1 MLDIYFDKLYR
12 YPRIQECVNI
22 AVPFKKG
29 ELKSIS
35 DIAILQNGREC
46 LIQPEVTARYDDGS
60 VKFLFVNFMA
70 DLPANKRA
78 KVVLSVSKE
87 EYEKAVE
94 YSKVSVKTVD
104 KSQTAK
110 ENVDKNKIAES
121 MYKAGDKITDDK
133 VLSEAVACIKKTDNG
148 YKVNSGELEFEV
160 SDNSESIFTSLVDG
174 RKIYTADNFEGP
186 VLKDRE
192 GNTYKMSIGD
202 WRVVK
207 SGPVEVTLSAKAYNI
222 AEADEYEY
230 ISNKAENT
238 FDKDKKITNKDESID
253 VIDKNDNKDKTEENN
268 KNYKKIEA
276 EIRLTA
282 YAGKPWVNIS
292 YRIINT
298 SDDELNI
305 KSLVFYIKKSK
316 EIRMT
321 DELVHID
328 MASGN
333 DSTGCGD
340 ILTDNSNNNGPIFMT
355 RGIGELEMIEHKAPV
370 SDIRTIVAASNYKTS
385 FIIGK
390 NGEEVN
396 ETIDDNYLVK
406 EANEHYAEVL
416 YGTFMADYTD
426 ADDGF
431 CVTVHQAQQNYPKAI
446 KSCAEG
452 VAVMLV
458 PENVG
463 KVTMQPGMA
472 KEQNFLIHWHSPQTH
487 IWEIDN
493 RSLIYQMPDR
503 PYVAPQ
509 IFKESGVMLDVF
521 PDKYDE
527 DVEIA
532 LMAKADGHSRCYG
545 MLNWGDT
552 VDMGYTVQGRG
563 GGKPV
568 WSNNE
573 YDYPHACALMYA
585 RTGVRRFLDYM
596 IVAAKHWMDVDI
608 CHYSSNPL
616 RIGGQ
621 WEHTAGH
628 CKNGVMVCSHEW
640 VEGLLDYYHFTGD
653 ERGYEAAVGI
663 GENVLRLLE
672 TPMYQVPGEAN
683 ARETGWALR
692 TLTALYV
699 ETNDKKWLAKC
710 DWIIDSF
717 KKWEEEYGDW
727 LSPYTDNTA
736 IRVGFM
742 ISVAVGSV
750 MRYYRVF
757 PREDIKQML
766 IHAVD
771 DLVENCYMDNG
782 LFYYK
787 ELPSLARNGNNTLLL
802 ESLTIAYELTGD
814 ATYLKYGL
822 KTFRKAINDTTGGA
836 VGVKTIIDDAVICKG
851 NSGKGFAQSFIP
863 LTMYYNAISKNDMRF

>member
-1 MLDIYFDKLYR
+1 MLDIYLDKLYR
-12 YPRIQECVNI
+12 YPRIQECVSV

-35 DIAILQNGREC
+35 EIAVLQNGKEC
-46 LIQPEVTARYDDGS
+46 IIQPEVTSSYDDGS
-60 VKFLFVNFMA
+60 VKFLFISFMA
-70 DLPANKRA
+70 DLPASKRT
-78 KVVLSVSKE
+78 KVILSVSSE
-87 EYEKAVE
+87 EYDKAVE
-94 YSKVSVKTVD
+94 ASKLSYDNPIEKD
-104 KSQTAK
+104 
-110 ENVDKNKIAES
+110 ENVHKAE
-121 MYKAGDKITDDK
+121 
-133 VLSEAVACIKKTDNG
+133 VCVKKTEAG
-148 YKVNSGELEFEV
+148 YTVNSGELEFDV
-160 SDNSESIFTSLVDG
+160 SDNSESIFTRLVDG
-174 RKIYTADNFEGP
+174 RKIYTEENFEGP

-192 GNTYKMSIGD
+192 GNDYKMSIGE

-207 SGPVEVTLSAKAYNI
+207 PGPVEVTLSAKAYNVV
-222 AEADEYEY
+222 EAD
-230 ISNKAENT
+230 KDGNT
-238 FDKDKKITNKDESID
+238 ASIDKEDKKGIK
-253 VIDKNDNKDKTEENN
+253 N
-268 KNYKKIEA
+268 KNIES
-276 EIRLTA
+276 EIRITA

-298 SDDELNI
+298 SDEELNI

-316 EIRMT
+316 DSRIT
-321 DELVHID
+321 DKLVHID

-355 RGIGELEMIEHKAPV
+355 RGIGELDMIEHRAPV
-370 SDIRTIVAASNYKTS
+370 SDIRTMVATSNYKTS

-396 ETIDDNYLVK
+396 ETIDDSYLIK

-458 PENVG
+458 PEGVG
-463 KVTMQPGMA
+463 EITMQSGMA
-472 KEQNFLIHWHSPQTH
+472 KEQNFLIHWHSPETH

-503 PYVAPQ
+503 PYIAPQ
-509 IFKESGVMLDVF
+509 IFKESGAMLDVF

-585 RTGVRRFLDYM
+585 RTGVRRFLDYL
-596 IVAAKHWMDVDI
+596 IVAAKHWMDVDV

-653 ERGYEAAVGI
+653 ERGYETAVGI

-692 TLTALYV
+692 TLIALYV
-699 ETNDKKWLAKC
+699 ETNDKKWLTKC

-757 PREDIKQML
+757 PREDVKQML

-802 ESLTIAYELTGD
+802 ESLAIAYELTGD
-814 ATYLKYGL
+814 ASYLKYGL
-822 KTFRKAINDTTGGA
+822 KTFRKTINEASGGA
-836 VGVKTIIDDAVICKG
+836 VGIKTITDDAVICKG
-851 NSGKGFAQSFIP
+851 DSGKSFAQSFIP
-863 LTMYYNAISKNDMRF
+863 LTTYYNAISKNDMSF

>member
-1 MLDIYFDKLYR
+1 MLDIYLDKLYR
-12 YPRIQECVNI
+12 YPRIQECVSV

-35 DIAILQNGREC
+35 EIAVLQNGKEC
-46 LIQPEVTARYDDGS
+46 IIQPEVTSSYDDGS
-60 VKFLFVNFMA
+60 VKFLFISFMA
-70 DLPANKRA
+70 DLPANKRT
-78 KVVLSVSKE
+78 KVILSVSSE
-87 EYEKAVE
+87 EYDKAVE
-94 YSKVSVKTVD
+94 ASKLSYDNPIEKD
-104 KSQTAK
+104 
-110 ENVDKNKIAES
+110 ENVHKAE
-121 MYKAGDKITDDK
+121 
-133 VLSEAVACIKKTDNG
+133 VCVKKTEAG
-148 YKVNSGELEFEV
+148 YTVNSGELEFDV
-160 SDNSESIFTSLVDG
+160 SDNSESIFTRLVDG
-174 RKIYTADNFEGP
+174 RKIYTEENFEGP

-192 GNTYKMSIGD
+192 GNDYKMSIGE

-207 SGPVEVTLSAKAYNI
+207 PGPVEVTLSAKAYNVV
-222 AEADEYEY
+222 EAD
-230 ISNKAENT
+230 KDGNT
-238 FDKDKKITNKDESID
+238 ASIDKEDKKGIK
-253 VIDKNDNKDKTEENN
+253 N
-268 KNYKKIEA
+268 KNIES
-276 EIRLTA
+276 EIRITA

-298 SDDELNI
+298 SDEELNI

-316 EIRMT
+316 DSRIT
-321 DELVHID
+321 DKLVHID

-355 RGIGELEMIEHKAPV
+355 RGIGELDMIEHRAPV
-370 SDIRTIVAASNYKTS
+370 SDIRTMVATSNYKTS

-396 ETIDDNYLVK
+396 ETIDDSYLIK

-458 PENVG
+458 PEGVG
-463 KVTMQPGMA
+463 EITMQSGMA
-472 KEQNFLIHWHSPQTH
+472 KEQNFLIHWHSPETH

-503 PYVAPQ
+503 PYIAPQ
-509 IFKESGVMLDVF
+509 IFKESGAMLDVF

-585 RTGVRRFLDYM
+585 RTGVRRFLDYL
-596 IVAAKHWMDVDI
+596 IVAAKHWMDVDV

-653 ERGYEAAVGI
+653 ERGYETAVGI

-692 TLTALYV
+692 TLIALYV

-757 PREDIKQML
+757 PREDVKQML

-802 ESLTIAYELTGD
+802 ESLAIAYELTGD
-814 ATYLKYGL
+814 ASYLKYGL
-822 KTFRKAINDTTGGA
+822 KTFRKTINEASGGA
-836 VGVKTIIDDAVICKG
+836 VGIKTITDDAVICKG
-851 NSGKGFAQSFIP
+851 DSGKSFAQSFIP
-863 LTMYYNAISKNDMRF
+863 LTTFYNAISKNDMSF

>member
-1 MLDIYFDKLYR
+1 MLDIYLDKLYR
-12 YPRIQECVNI
+12 YPRIQECVSV

-35 DIAILQNGREC
+35 EIAVLQNGKEC
-46 LIQPEVTARYDDGS
+46 VIQPEVTSSYDDGS
-60 VKFLFVNFMA
+60 VKFLFISFMA
-70 DLPANKRA
+70 DLPANKRT
-78 KVVLSVSKE
+78 KVILSVSSE
-87 EYEKAVE
+87 EYDKAVE
-94 YSKVSVKTVD
+94 ASKLSYDNPVEK
-104 KSQTAK
+104 A
-110 ENVDKNKIAES
+110 ENVH
-121 MYKAGDKITDDK
+121 KA
-133 VLSEAVACIKKTDNG
+133 AVCVKKTEAG
-148 YKVNSGELEFEV
+148 YTVNSGELEFDV
-160 SDNSESIFTSLVDG
+160 SDNSESIFTRLVDG
-174 RKIYTADNFEGP
+174 RKIYTEENFEGP

-192 GNTYKMSIGD
+192 GNDYKMSIGE

-207 SGPVEVTLSAKAYNI
+207 PGPVEVTLSAKAYNVV
-222 AEADEYEY
+222 EAD
-230 ISNKAENT
+230 KDGNT
-238 FDKDKKITNKDESID
+238 ASIDKEDKKGIK
-253 VIDKNDNKDKTEENN
+253 
-268 KNYKKIEA
+268 YKKIES
-276 EIRLTA
+276 EIRITA

-298 SDDELNI
+298 SDEELNI

-316 EIRMT
+316 DSRIT
-321 DELVHID
+321 DKLVHID
-328 MASGN
+328 MAAGN

-355 RGIGELEMIEHKAPV
+355 RGIGELDMIEHRAPV

-396 ETIDDNYLVK
+396 ETIDDSYLIK

-458 PENVG
+458 PEGVG
-463 KVTMQPGMA
+463 EITMQSGMA
-472 KEQNFLIHWHSPQTH
+472 KEQNFLIHWHSPETH

-503 PYVAPQ
+503 PYIAPQ
-509 IFKESGVMLDVF
+509 IFKESGAMLDVF

-585 RTGVRRFLDYM
+585 RTGVRRFLDYL

-692 TLTALYV
+692 TLIALYV

-757 PREDIKQML
+757 PREDVKQML

-802 ESLTIAYELTGD
+802 ESLAIAYELTGD
-814 ATYLKYGL
+814 ASYLKYGL
-822 KTFRKAINDTTGGA
+822 KTFRKAINEASGGA
-836 VGVKTIIDDAVICKG
+836 VGVKTITDDAVICKG
-851 NSGKGFAQSFIP
+851 DSGKGFAQSFIP
-863 LTMYYNAISKNDMRF
+863 LTTYYNAISKNDMSF

>member
-1 MLDIYFDKLYR
+1 MLDIYLDKLYR
-12 YPRIQECVNI
+12 YPRIQECVSV

-35 DIAILQNGREC
+35 EIAVLQNGKEC
-46 LIQPEVTARYDDGS
+46 IIQPEVTSSYDDGS
-60 VKFLFVNFMA
+60 VKFLFISFMA
-70 DLPANKRA
+70 DLPANKRT
-78 KVVLSVSKE
+78 KVILSVSSE
-87 EYEKAVE
+87 EYDKAVE
-94 YSKVSVKTVD
+94 ASKLSYDNPIEKDV
-104 KSQTAK
+104 
-110 ENVDKNKIAES
+110 NVQ
-121 MYKAGDKITDDK
+121 KA
-133 VLSEAVACIKKTDNG
+133 AVCVKKTEAG
-148 YKVNSGELEFEV
+148 YTVNSGELEFDV
-160 SDNSESIFTSLVDG
+160 SDNSESIFTKLVDG
-174 RKIYTADNFEGP
+174 RKIYTEENFEGP

-192 GNTYKMSIGD
+192 GNDYKMSIGE

-207 SGPVEVTLSAKAYNI
+207 PGPVEVTLSAKAYNVV
-222 AEADEYEY
+222 EAD
-230 ISNKAENT
+230 KGGNT
-238 FDKDKKITNKDESID
+238 ASID
-253 VIDKNDNKDKTEENN
+253 KEDIK
-268 KNYKKIEA
+268 YKKIES
-276 EIRLTA
+276 EIRITA

-298 SDDELNI
+298 SDEELNI

-316 EIRMT
+316 DSRIT
-321 DELVHID
+321 DKLVHID
-328 MASGN
+328 MAAGN

-340 ILTDNSNNNGPIFMT
+340 ILTDNSKNNGPIFMT
-355 RGIGELEMIEHKAPV
+355 RGIGELDMIEHRAPV
-370 SDIRTIVAASNYKTS
+370 SDIRTIVATSNYKTS

-396 ETIDDNYLVK
+396 ETIDDSYLIK

-431 CVTVHQAQQNYPKAI
+431 CVTVHQAQQNYPKAV
-446 KSCAEG
+446 KSCSEG

-463 KVTMQPGMA
+463 EITMQSGMA
-472 KEQNFLIHWHSPQTH
+472 KEQNFLIHWHSPETH

-503 PYVAPQ
+503 PYIAPQ
-509 IFKESGVMLDVF
+509 IFKESGAMLDVF

-585 RTGVRRFLDYM
+585 RTGVRRFLDYL

-692 TLTALYV
+692 TLIALYV

-757 PREDIKQML
+757 PREDVKQML

-802 ESLTIAYELTGD
+802 ESLAIAYELTGD
-814 ATYLKYGL
+814 ASYLKYGL
-822 KTFRKAINDTTGGA
+822 KTFRKAINETSGGS
-836 VGVKTIIDDAVICKG
+836 VGVKTITDDAVICKG
-851 NSGKGFAQSFIP
+851 DSGKGFAQSFIP
-863 LTMYYNAISKNDMRF
+863 LTTFYNAISKNDMSF

>member
-1 MLDIYFDKLYR
+1 MLDIYLDKLYR
-12 YPRIQECVNI
+12 YPRIQECVSV

-35 DIAILQNGREC
+35 EIAVLQNGKEC
-46 LIQPEVTARYDDGS
+46 IIQPEVTSSYDDGS
-60 VKFLFVNFMA
+60 VKFLFISFMA
-70 DLPANKRA
+70 DLPANKRT
-78 KVVLSVSKE
+78 KVILSVSSE
-87 EYEKAVE
+87 EYDKAVEASKLSYDNPIEKAV
-94 YSKVSVKTVD
+94 
-104 KSQTAK
+104 
-110 ENVDKNKIAES
+110 NVHKAE
-121 MYKAGDKITDDK
+121 
-133 VLSEAVACIKKTDNG
+133 VCVKKTEAG
-148 YKVNSGELEFEV
+148 YTVNSGELEFDV
-160 SDNSESIFTSLVDG
+160 SDNSESIFTRLVDG
-174 RKIYTADNFEGP
+174 RKIYTEENFEGP

-192 GNTYKMSIGD
+192 GNDYKMSIGE

-207 SGPVEVTLSAKAYNI
+207 PGPVEVTLSAKAYNVV
-222 AEADEYEY
+222 EAD
-230 ISNKAENT
+230 KDGNT
-238 FDKDKKITNKDESID
+238 ASIDKEDKKGIK
-253 VIDKNDNKDKTEENN
+253 N
-268 KNYKKIEA
+268 KNIES
-276 EIRLTA
+276 EIRITA

-298 SDDELNI
+298 SDEELNI

-316 EIRMT
+316 DSRIT
-321 DELVHID
+321 DKLVHID

-355 RGIGELEMIEHKAPV
+355 RGIGELDMIEHRAPV
-370 SDIRTIVAASNYKTS
+370 SDIRTMVATSNYKTS

-396 ETIDDNYLVK
+396 ETIDDSYLIK

-458 PENVG
+458 PEGVG
-463 KVTMQPGMA
+463 EITMQSGMA
-472 KEQNFLIHWHSPQTH
+472 KEQNFLIHWHSPETH

-503 PYVAPQ
+503 PYIAPQ
-509 IFKESGVMLDVF
+509 IFKESGAMLDVF

-585 RTGVRRFLDYM
+585 RTGVRRFLDYL
-596 IVAAKHWMDVDI
+596 IVAAKHWMDVDV

-653 ERGYEAAVGI
+653 ERGYETAVGI

-692 TLTALYV
+692 TLIALYV
-699 ETNDKKWLAKC
+699 ETNDKKWLTKC

-757 PREDIKQML
+757 PREDVKQML

-802 ESLTIAYELTGD
+802 ESLAIAYELTGD
-814 ATYLKYGL
+814 ASYLKYGL
-822 KTFRKAINDTTGGA
+822 KTFRKTINEASGGA
-836 VGVKTIIDDAVICKG
+836 VGIKTITDDAVICKG
-851 NSGKGFAQSFIP
+851 DSGKSFAQSFIP
-863 LTMYYNAISKNDMRF
+863 LTTFYNAISKNDMSF

>member
-1 MLDIYFDKLYR
+1 MLDIYIDKLYR
-12 YPRIQECVNI
+12 YPRIQECVSV

-35 DIAILQNGREC
+35 EIAVLQNGKEC
-46 LIQPEVTARYDDGS
+46 VIQPEVTSSYDDGS
-60 VKFLFVNFMA
+60 VKFLFISFMA
-70 DLPANKRA
+70 DLPANKRT
-78 KVVLSVSKE
+78 KVILSVSSE
-87 EYEKAVE
+87 EYDKAVE
-94 YSKVSVKTVD
+94 ASKLSYDNPVEK
-104 KSQTAK
+104 A
-110 ENVDKNKIAES
+110 ENVH
-121 MYKAGDKITDDK
+121 KA
-133 VLSEAVACIKKTDNG
+133 VVCVKKTEAG
-148 YKVNSGELEFEV
+148 YTVNSGELEFDV
-160 SDNSESIFTSLVDG
+160 SDNSESIFTRLVDG
-174 RKIYTADNFEGP
+174 RKTYTEENFEGP

-192 GNTYKMSIGD
+192 GNDYKMSIGE

-207 SGPVEVTLSAKAYNI
+207 PGPVEVTLSAKAYNVV
-222 AEADEYEY
+222 EAD
-230 ISNKAENT
+230 KDGNT
-238 FDKDKKITNKDESID
+238 ASID
-253 VIDKNDNKDKTEENN
+253 KEDIK
-268 KNYKKIEA
+268 YKKIES
-276 EIRLTA
+276 EIRITA

-298 SDDELNI
+298 SDEELNI

-316 EIRMT
+316 DSRMT
-321 DELVHID
+321 DKLVHID
-328 MASGN
+328 MAAGN

-355 RGIGELEMIEHKAPV
+355 RGIGELDMIEHRAPV

-396 ETIDDNYLVK
+396 ETIDDSYLIK

-458 PENVG
+458 PEGVG
-463 KVTMQPGMA
+463 EITMQSGMA
-472 KEQNFLIHWHSPQTH
+472 KEQNFLIHWHSPETH

-503 PYVAPQ
+503 PYIAPQ
-509 IFKESGVMLDVF
+509 IFKESGAMLDVF

-585 RTGVRRFLDYM
+585 RTGVRRFLDYL

-692 TLTALYV
+692 TLIALYV
-699 ETNDKKWLAKC
+699 ETNDKKWLVKC

-757 PREDIKQML
+757 PREDVKQML

-802 ESLTIAYELTGD
+802 ESLAIAYELTGD
-814 ATYLKYGL
+814 ASYLKYGL
-822 KTFRKAINDTTGGA
+822 KTFRKAINEASGGA
-836 VGVKTIIDDAVICKG
+836 VGIKTITDDAVICKG
-851 NSGKGFAQSFIP
+851 GSGKGFAQSFIP
-863 LTMYYNAISKNDMRF
+863 LTTYYNAISKNNMSF

>member
-1 MLDIYFDKLYR
+1 MLDIYLDKLYR
-12 YPRIQECVNI
+12 YPRIQECVSV

-35 DIAILQNGREC
+35 EIAVLQNGKEC
-46 LIQPEVTARYDDGS
+46 VIQPEVTSSYDDGS
-60 VKFLFVNFMA
+60 VKFLFISFMA
-70 DLPANKRA
+70 DLPANKRT
-78 KVVLSVSKE
+78 KVILSVSSE
-87 EYEKAVE
+87 EYDKAVE
-94 YSKVSVKTVD
+94 ASKLSYDNPIEKDV
-104 KSQTAK
+104 
-110 ENVDKNKIAES
+110 NVHKAE
-121 MYKAGDKITDDK
+121 
-133 VLSEAVACIKKTDNG
+133 ACVKKTEAG
-148 YKVNSGELEFEV
+148 YTVNSGELEFDV
-160 SDNSESIFTSLVDG
+160 SDNSESIFTRLVDG
-174 RKIYTADNFEGP
+174 RKTYTEENFEGP

-192 GNTYKMSIGD
+192 GNDYKMSIGE

-207 SGPVEVTLSAKAYNI
+207 PGPVEVTLSAKAYNVV
-222 AEADEYEY
+222 EAD
-230 ISNKAENT
+230 KDGNT
-238 FDKDKKITNKDESID
+238 ASIDKEDKKGIK
-253 VIDKNDNKDKTEENN
+253 
-268 KNYKKIEA
+268 YKKIES
-276 EIRLTA
+276 EIRITA

-298 SDDELNI
+298 SDEELNI

-316 EIRMT
+316 DSRIT
-321 DELVHID
+321 DKLVHID
-328 MASGN
+328 MAAGN

-355 RGIGELEMIEHKAPV
+355 RGIGELDMIEHRAPV

-396 ETIDDNYLVK
+396 ETIDDSYLIK

-458 PENVG
+458 PEGVG
-463 KVTMQPGMA
+463 EITMQSGMA
-472 KEQNFLIHWHSPQTH
+472 KEQNFLIHWHSPETH

-503 PYVAPQ
+503 PYIAPQ
-509 IFKESGVMLDVF
+509 IFKESGAMLDVF

-585 RTGVRRFLDYM
+585 RTGVRRFLDYL

-692 TLTALYV
+692 TLIALYV

-757 PREDIKQML
+757 PREDVKQML

-802 ESLTIAYELTGD
+802 ESLAIAYELTGD
-814 ATYLKYGL
+814 ASYLKYGL
-822 KTFRKAINDTTGGA
+822 KTFRKAINEASGGA
-836 VGVKTIIDDAVICKG
+836 VGIKTITDDAVICKG
-851 NSGKGFAQSFIP
+851 DSGKSFAQSFIP
-863 LTMYYNAISKNDMRF
+863 LTTYYNAISKNDMSF

>member
-1 MLDIYFDKLYR
+1 MLDIYLDKLYR
-12 YPRIQECVNI
+12 YPRIQECVSV

-35 DIAILQNGREC
+35 EIAVLQNGKEC
-46 LIQPEVTARYDDGS
+46 IIQPEVTSSYDDGS
-60 VKFLFVNFMA
+60 VKFLFISFMA
-70 DLPANKRA
+70 DLPANKRT
-78 KVVLSVSKE
+78 KVILSVSSE
-87 EYEKAVE
+87 EYDKAVE
-94 YSKVSVKTVD
+94 ASKLSYDNPIEKD
-104 KSQTAK
+104 
-110 ENVDKNKIAES
+110 ENVHKAE
-121 MYKAGDKITDDK
+121 
-133 VLSEAVACIKKTDNG
+133 VCVKKTEAG
-148 YKVNSGELEFEV
+148 YTVNSGELEFDV
-160 SDNSESIFTSLVDG
+160 SDNSESIFTRLVDG
-174 RKIYTADNFEGP
+174 RKIYTEENFEGP

-192 GNTYKMSIGD
+192 GNDYKMSIGE

-207 SGPVEVTLSAKAYNI
+207 PGPVEVTLSAKAYNVV
-222 AEADEYEY
+222 EAD
-230 ISNKAENT
+230 KDGNT
-238 FDKDKKITNKDESID
+238 ASIDKEDKKGIK
-253 VIDKNDNKDKTEENN
+253 N
-268 KNYKKIEA
+268 KNIES
-276 EIRLTA
+276 EIRITA

-298 SDDELNI
+298 SDEELNI

-316 EIRMT
+316 DSRIT
-321 DELVHID
+321 DKLVHID

-355 RGIGELEMIEHKAPV
+355 RGIGELDMIEHRAPV
-370 SDIRTIVAASNYKTS
+370 SDIRTMVATSNYKTS

-396 ETIDDNYLVK
+396 ETIDDSYLIK

-458 PENVG
+458 PEGVG
-463 KVTMQPGMA
+463 EITMQSGMA
-472 KEQNFLIHWHSPQTH
+472 KEQNFLIHWHSPETH

-503 PYVAPQ
+503 PYIAPQ
-509 IFKESGVMLDVF
+509 IFKESGAMLDVF

-585 RTGVRRFLDYM
+585 RTGVRRFLDYL
-596 IVAAKHWMDVDI
+596 IVAAKHWMDVDV

-653 ERGYEAAVGI
+653 ERGYETAVGI

-692 TLTALYV
+692 TLIALYV
-699 ETNDKKWLAKC
+699 ETNDKKWLTKC

-757 PREDIKQML
+757 PRDDVKQML

-802 ESLTIAYELTGD
+802 ESLAIAYELTGD
-814 ATYLKYGL
+814 ASYLKYGL
-822 KTFRKAINDTTGGA
+822 KTFRKTINEASGGA
-836 VGVKTIIDDAVICKG
+836 VGIKTITDDAVICKG
-851 NSGKGFAQSFIP
+851 DSGKSFAQSFIP
-863 LTMYYNAISKNDMRF
+863 LTTFYNAISKNDMSF

>member
-1 MLDIYFDKLYR
+1 MLDIYLDKLYR
-12 YPRIQECVNI
+12 YPRIQECVSV

-35 DIAILQNGREC
+35 EIAVLQNGKEC
-46 LIQPEVTARYDDGS
+46 IIQPEVTSSYDDGS
-60 VKFLFVNFMA
+60 VKFLFISFMA
-70 DLPANKRA
+70 DLPANKRT
-78 KVVLSVSKE
+78 KVILSVSSE
-87 EYEKAVE
+87 EYDKAVE
-94 YSKVSVKTVD
+94 ASKLSYDNPIEKDV
-104 KSQTAK
+104 
-110 ENVDKNKIAES
+110 NVQ
-121 MYKAGDKITDDK
+121 KA
-133 VLSEAVACIKKTDNG
+133 AVCVKKTEAG
-148 YKVNSGELEFEV
+148 YTVNSGELEFDV
-160 SDNSESIFTSLVDG
+160 SDNSESIFTKLVDG
-174 RKIYTADNFEGP
+174 RKIYTEENFEGP

-192 GNTYKMSIGD
+192 GNDYKMSIGE

-207 SGPVEVTLSAKAYNI
+207 PGPVEVTLSAKAYNVV
-222 AEADEYEY
+222 EAD
-230 ISNKAENT
+230 KGGNT
-238 FDKDKKITNKDESID
+238 ASID
-253 VIDKNDNKDKTEENN
+253 KEDIK
-268 KNYKKIEA
+268 YKKIES
-276 EIRLTA
+276 EIRITA

-298 SDDELNI
+298 SDEELNI

-316 EIRMT
+316 DSRIT
-321 DELVHID
+321 DKLVHID
-328 MASGN
+328 MAAGN

-340 ILTDNSNNNGPIFMT
+340 ILTDNSKNNGPIFMT
-355 RGIGELEMIEHKAPV
+355 RGIGELDMIEHRAPV
-370 SDIRTIVAASNYKTS
+370 SDIRTIVATSNYKTS

-396 ETIDDNYLVK
+396 ETIDDSYLIK

-446 KSCAEG
+446 KSCADG

-458 PENVG
+458 PEGVG
-463 KVTMQPGMA
+463 EITMQSGMA
-472 KEQNFLIHWHSPQTH
+472 KEQNFLIHWHSPETH

-503 PYVAPQ
+503 PYIAPQ
-509 IFKESGVMLDVF
+509 IFKESGAMLDVF

-585 RTGVRRFLDYM
+585 RTGVRRFLDYL

-616 RIGGQ
+616 RIRGQ

-692 TLTALYV
+692 TLIALYV

-757 PREDIKQML
+757 PREDVKQML

-802 ESLTIAYELTGD
+802 ESLAIAYELTGD
-814 ATYLKYGL
+814 ASYLKYGL
-822 KTFRKAINDTTGGA
+822 KTFRKAINETSGGS
-836 VGVKTIIDDAVICKG
+836 VGVKTITDDAVICKG
-851 NSGKGFAQSFIP
+851 DSGKGFAQSFIP
-863 LTMYYNAISKNDMRF
+863 LTTFYNAISKNDMSF

>member
-1 MLDIYFDKLYR
+1 MLDIYLDKLYR
-12 YPRIQECVNI
+12 YPRIQECVSV

-35 DIAILQNGREC
+35 EIAVLQNGKEC
-46 LIQPEVTARYDDGS
+46 IIQPEVTSSYDDGS
-60 VKFLFVNFMA
+60 VKFLFISFMA
-70 DLPANKRA
+70 DLPANKRT
-78 KVVLSVSKE
+78 KVILSVSSE
-87 EYEKAVE
+87 EYDKAVE
-94 YSKVSVKTVD
+94 ASKLSYDNPIEK
-104 KSQTAK
+104 A
-110 ENVDKNKIAES
+110 ENVHKAE
-121 MYKAGDKITDDK
+121 
-133 VLSEAVACIKKTDNG
+133 VCVKKTEAG
-148 YKVNSGELEFEV
+148 YTVNSGELEFDV
-160 SDNSESIFTSLVDG
+160 SDNSESIFTRLVDG
-174 RKIYTADNFEGP
+174 RKIYTEENFEGP

-192 GNTYKMSIGD
+192 GNDYKMSIGE

-207 SGPVEVTLSAKAYNI
+207 PGPVEVTLSAKAYNVV
-222 AEADEYEY
+222 EAD
-230 ISNKAENT
+230 KDGNT
-238 FDKDKKITNKDESID
+238 ASIDKEDKKGIK
-253 VIDKNDNKDKTEENN
+253 N
-268 KNYKKIEA
+268 KNIES
-276 EIRLTA
+276 EIRITA

-298 SDDELNI
+298 SDEELNI

-316 EIRMT
+316 DSRIT
-321 DELVHID
+321 DKLVHID

-355 RGIGELEMIEHKAPV
+355 RGIGELDMIEHRAPV
-370 SDIRTIVAASNYKTS
+370 SDIRTMVATSNYKTS

-396 ETIDDNYLVK
+396 ETIDDSYLIK

-458 PENVG
+458 PEGVG
-463 KVTMQPGMA
+463 EITMQSGMA
-472 KEQNFLIHWHSPQTH
+472 KEQNFLIHWQSPETH
-487 IWEIDN
+487 IWEIGN

-503 PYVAPQ
+503 PYIAPQ
-509 IFKESGVMLDVF
+509 IFKESGAMLDVF

-585 RTGVRRFLDYM
+585 RTGVRRFLDYL
-596 IVAAKHWMDVDI
+596 IVAAKHWMDVDV

-653 ERGYEAAVGI
+653 ERGYETAVGI

-692 TLTALYV
+692 TLIALYV
-699 ETNDKKWLAKC
+699 ETNDKKWLTKC

-757 PREDIKQML
+757 PREDVKQML

-802 ESLTIAYELTGD
+802 ESLAIAYELTGD
-814 ATYLKYGL
+814 ASYLKYGL
-822 KTFRKAINDTTGGA
+822 KTFRKTINEASGGA
-836 VGVKTIIDDAVICKG
+836 VGIKTITDDAVICKG
-851 NSGKGFAQSFIP
+851 DSGKSFAQSFIP
-863 LTMYYNAISKNDMRF
+863 LTTFYNAISKNDMSF

>member
-1 MLDIYFDKLYR
+1 MLDIYLDKLYR
-12 YPRIQECVNI
+12 YPRIQECVSV

-35 DIAILQNGREC
+35 EIAVLQNGKEC
-46 LIQPEVTARYDDGS
+46 IIQPEVTSSYDDGS
-60 VKFLFVNFMA
+60 VKFLFISFMA
-70 DLPANKRA
+70 DLPANKRT
-78 KVVLSVSKE
+78 KVILSVSSE
-87 EYEKAVE
+87 EYDKAVE
-94 YSKVSVKTVD
+94 ASKLSYDNPIVKDV
-104 KSQTAK
+104 
-110 ENVDKNKIAES
+110 NVQKAE
-121 MYKAGDKITDDK
+121 
-133 VLSEAVACIKKTDNG
+133 ACVKKTEAG
-148 YKVNSGELEFEV
+148 YTVNSGELEFDV
-160 SDNSESIFTSLVDG
+160 SDNSESIFTRLVDG
-174 RKIYTADNFEGP
+174 RKIYTEENFEGP

-192 GNTYKMSIGD
+192 GNDYKMSIGE

-207 SGPVEVTLSAKAYNI
+207 PGPVEVTLSAKAYNVV
-222 AEADEYEY
+222 EAD
-230 ISNKAENT
+230 
-238 FDKDKKITNKDESID
+238 KDENKTDKGGNTASID
-253 VIDKNDNKDKTEENN
+253 KEDIK
-268 KNYKKIEA
+268 YKKIES
-276 EIRLTA
+276 EIRITA

-298 SDDELNI
+298 SDEELNI

-316 EIRMT
+316 DSRIT
-321 DELVHID
+321 DKLVHID
-328 MASGN
+328 MAAGN

-355 RGIGELEMIEHKAPV
+355 RGIGELDMIEHRAPV

-396 ETIDDNYLVK
+396 ETIDDSYLIK
-406 EANEHYAEVL
+406 EANEHFAEVL

-458 PENVG
+458 PEGVG
-463 KVTMQPGMA
+463 EITMQSGMA
-472 KEQNFLIHWHSPQTH
+472 KEQNFLIHWHSPETH

-503 PYVAPQ
+503 PYIAPQ
-509 IFKESGVMLDVF
+509 IFKESGAMLDVF

-585 RTGVRRFLDYM
+585 RTGVRRFLDYL

-692 TLTALYV
+692 TLIALYV

-757 PREDIKQML
+757 PRDDVKQML

-802 ESLTIAYELTGD
+802 ESLAIAYELTGD
-814 ATYLKYGL
+814 ASYLKYGL
-822 KTFRKAINDTTGGA
+822 KTFRKAINETSGGS
-836 VGVKTIIDDAVICKG
+836 VGVKTITDDAVICKG
-851 NSGKGFAQSFIP
+851 DSGKSFAQSFIP
-863 LTMYYNAISKNDMRF
+863 LTTFYNAISKNDMSF

>member
-1 MLDIYFDKLYR
+1 MLDIYLDKLYR
-12 YPRIQECVNI
+12 YPRIQECVSV

-35 DIAILQNGREC
+35 EIAVLQNGKEC
-46 LIQPEVTARYDDGS
+46 IIQPEVTSSYDDGS
-60 VKFLFVNFMA
+60 VKFLFISFMA
-70 DLPANKRA
+70 DLPANKRT
-78 KVVLSVSKE
+78 KVILSVSSE
-87 EYEKAVE
+87 EYDKAVE
-94 YSKVSVKTVD
+94 ASKLSYDNPIEKD
-104 KSQTAK
+104 
-110 ENVDKNKIAES
+110 ENVHKAE
-121 MYKAGDKITDDK
+121 
-133 VLSEAVACIKKTDNG
+133 VCVKKTEAG
-148 YKVNSGELEFEV
+148 YTVNSGELEFDV
-160 SDNSESIFTSLVDG
+160 SDNSESIFTRLVDG
-174 RKIYTADNFEGP
+174 RKIYTEENFEGP

-192 GNTYKMSIGD
+192 GNDYKMSIGE

-207 SGPVEVTLSAKAYNI
+207 PGPVEVTLSAKAYNVV
-222 AEADEYEY
+222 EAD
-230 ISNKAENT
+230 KDGNT
-238 FDKDKKITNKDESID
+238 ASIDKEDKKGIK
-253 VIDKNDNKDKTEENN
+253 N
-268 KNYKKIEA
+268 KNIES
-276 EIRLTA
+276 EIRITA

-298 SDDELNI
+298 SDEELNI

-316 EIRMT
+316 DSRIT
-321 DELVHID
+321 DKLVHID

-355 RGIGELEMIEHKAPV
+355 RGIGELDMIEHRAPV
-370 SDIRTIVAASNYKTS
+370 SDIRTMVATSNYKTS

-396 ETIDDNYLVK
+396 ETIDDSYLIK

-458 PENVG
+458 PEGVG
-463 KVTMQPGMA
+463 EITMQSGMA
-472 KEQNFLIHWHSPQTH
+472 KEQNFLIHWHSPETH

-503 PYVAPQ
+503 PYIAPQ
-509 IFKESGVMLDVF
+509 IFKESGAMLDVF

-585 RTGVRRFLDYM
+585 RTGVRRFLDYL
-596 IVAAKHWMDVDI
+596 IVAAKHWMDVDV

-653 ERGYEAAVGI
+653 ERGYETAVGI

-692 TLTALYV
+692 TLIALYV
-699 ETNDKKWLAKC
+699 ETNDKKWLTKC

-757 PREDIKQML
+757 PREDVKQML

-802 ESLTIAYELTGD
+802 ESLAIAYELTGD
-814 ATYLKYGL
+814 ASYLKYGL
-822 KTFRKAINDTTGGA
+822 KTFRKTINEASGGA
-836 VGVKTIIDDAVICKG
+836 VGIKTITDDAVICKG
-851 NSGKGFAQSFIP
+851 DSGKSFAQSFIP
-863 LTMYYNAISKNDMRF
+863 LTTYYNAISKNDMSF

>member
-1 MLDIYFDKLYR
+1 MVDIYIDKLYR
-12 YPRIQECVNI
+12 YPRIQECVHI

-29 ELKSIS
+29 ELNTVE
-35 DIAILQNGREC
+35 DIAIIQNGKEC
-46 LIQPEVTARYDDGS
+46 LIQPRVTSRYDDGS
-60 VKFLFVNFMA
+60 VRFLFVSFMA

-78 KVVLSVSKE
+78 KVLLVTDKKE
-87 EYEKAVE
+87 YDKAISE
-94 YSKVSVKTVD
+94 
-104 KSQTAK
+104 TAA
-110 ENVDKNKIAES
+110 NVVANAAANAALNT
-121 MYKAGDKITDDK
+121 AGNAT
-133 VLSEAVACIKKTDNG
+133 EAVPEAAVVKETADGFMVDCGAIS
-148 YKVNSGELEFEV
+148 YEV
-160 SDNSESIFTSLVDG
+160 SNASESIFASLNDG
-174 RKIYTADNFEGP
+174 RKQYTSDNFVGP
-186 VLKDRE
+186 VLRDKA
-192 GNTYKMSIGD
+192 GNDYKMHINK
-202 WRVVK
+202 WRVVQ
-207 SGPVEVTLSAKAYNI
+207 SGPVEVVLAADIHNSSQSQPETAKN
-222 AEADEYEY
+222 AD
-230 ISNKAENT
+230 NT
-238 FDKDKKITNKDESID
+238 A
-253 VIDKNDNKDKTEENN
+253 KN
-268 KNYKKIEA
+268 IEA
-276 EIRLTA
+276 QLRLTA
-282 YAGKPWVNIS
+282 YAGKPWINVS

-298 SDDELNI
+298 SDSELEI
-305 KSLVFYIKKSK
+305 KSLVFYIKKSATETMDDK
-316 EIRMT
+316 LEA
-321 DELVHID
+321 ID
-328 MASGN
+328 IAAGN

-340 ILTDNSNNNGPIFMT
+340 ILTDNSHNDGPIFIT
-355 RGIGELEMIEHKAPV
+355 RGVGELAMIEKKAPV
-370 SDIRTIVAASNYKTS
+370 ENIRTIVAASNYKTS

-390 NGEEVN
+390 DGKEVN
-396 ETIDDNYLVK
+396 EVIDDQYLIK

-416 YGTFMADYTD
+416 YGTFMTDYTD
-426 ADDGF
+426 KEDGF
-431 CVTVHQAQQNYPKAI
+431 CVTVHQAQQNYPKAV
-446 KSCAEG
+446 KSCDKG

-458 PENVG
+458 PEGVG
-463 KVTMQPGMA
+463 EVTMQPGMA
-472 KEQNFLIHWHSPQTH
+472 KEQNFLIHWHSPDTP

-503 PYVAPQ
+503 PYVEPKV
-509 IFKESGVMLDVF
+509 FKESGAMLDVF
-521 PDKYDE
+521 PEKYNE
-527 DVEIA
+527 NVEIA

-552 VDMGYTVQGRG
+552 IDMGYTVQGRG

-585 RTGVRRFLDYM
+585 RTGVRRFLDYL
-596 IVAAKHWMDVDI
+596 IVASKHWMDVDV

-628 CKNGVMVCSHEW
+628 CRNGVMVCSHEW

-653 ERGYEAAVGI
+653 ERGYETAIGI
-663 GENVLRLLE
+663 GDNVLRLLE

-692 TLTALYV
+692 TLIALYV
-699 ETNDKKWLAKC
+699 ETNDSKWLAKC

-757 PREDIKQML
+757 PREDVKQMI

-802 ESLTIAYELTGD
+802 ESLAIAYELTGN
-814 ATYLKYGL
+814 AEYLKYGL
-822 KTFRKAINDTTGGA
+822 KTFEKAIRETDGGA
-836 VGVKTIIDDAVICKG
+836 VGVKTVIDDAVICKG

-863 LTMYYNAISKNDMRF
+863 LATYYNAISRNGMI

>member
-1 MLDIYFDKLYR
+1 MLDIYLDKLYR
-12 YPRIQECVNI
+12 YPRIQECVSV

-35 DIAILQNGREC
+35 EIAVLQNGKEC
-46 LIQPEVTARYDDGS
+46 IIQPEVTSSYDDGS
-60 VKFLFVNFMA
+60 VKFLFISFMA
-70 DLPANKRA
+70 DLPANKRT
-78 KVVLSVSKE
+78 KVILSVSSE
-87 EYEKAVE
+87 EYDKAVE
-94 YSKVSVKTVD
+94 ASKLSYDNPIEKD
-104 KSQTAK
+104 
-110 ENVDKNKIAES
+110 ENVHKAE
-121 MYKAGDKITDDK
+121 
-133 VLSEAVACIKKTDNG
+133 VCVKKTEAG
-148 YKVNSGELEFEV
+148 YTVNSGELEFDV
-160 SDNSESIFTSLVDG
+160 SDNSESIFTRLVDG
-174 RKIYTADNFEGP
+174 RKIYTEENFEGP

-192 GNTYKMSIGD
+192 GNDYKMSIGE

-207 SGPVEVTLSAKAYNI
+207 PGPVEVTLSAKAYNVV
-222 AEADEYEY
+222 EAD
-230 ISNKAENT
+230 KDGNT
-238 FDKDKKITNKDESID
+238 ASIDKEDKKGIK
-253 VIDKNDNKDKTEENN
+253 N
-268 KNYKKIEA
+268 KNIES
-276 EIRLTA
+276 EIRITA

-298 SDDELNI
+298 SDEELNI

-316 EIRMT
+316 DSRIT
-321 DELVHID
+321 DKLVHID

-355 RGIGELEMIEHKAPV
+355 RGIGELDMIEPRAPV
-370 SDIRTIVAASNYKTS
+370 SDIRTMVATSNYKTS

-396 ETIDDNYLVK
+396 ETIDDSYLIK

-458 PENVG
+458 PEGVG
-463 KVTMQPGMA
+463 EITMQSGMA
-472 KEQNFLIHWHSPQTH
+472 KEQNFLIHWHSPETH

-503 PYVAPQ
+503 PYIAPQ
-509 IFKESGVMLDVF
+509 IFKESGAMLDVF

-585 RTGVRRFLDYM
+585 RTGVRRFLDYL
-596 IVAAKHWMDVDI
+596 IVAAKHWMDVDV

-653 ERGYEAAVGI
+653 ERGYETAVGI

-692 TLTALYV
+692 TLIALYV
-699 ETNDKKWLAKC
+699 ETNDKKWLTKC

-757 PREDIKQML
+757 PREDVKQML

-802 ESLTIAYELTGD
+802 ESLAIAYELTGD
-814 ATYLKYGL
+814 ASYLKYGL
-822 KTFRKAINDTTGGA
+822 KTFRKTINEASGGA
-836 VGVKTIIDDAVICKG
+836 VGIKTITDDAVICKG
-851 NSGKGFAQSFIP
+851 DSGKSFAQSFIP
-863 LTMYYNAISKNDMRF
+863 LTTYYNAISKNDMSF

>member
-1 MLDIYFDKLYR
+1 MIDIYFDKLYR
-12 YPRIQECVNI
+12 YPRIQECVSI

-29 ELKSIS
+29 ELKDIS
-35 DIAILQNGREC
+35 EVAVLQNGREC
-46 LIQPEVTARYDDGS
+46 VIQPRVTAWHNDGS
-60 VKFLFVNFMA
+60 VKYLFISFMA

-78 KVVLSVSKE
+78 KLILVTDKKE
-87 EYEKAVE
+87 YDDGIKASIQCQSIISTDNKMQYMYTE
-94 YSKVSVKTVD
+94 PEAARVSVEKT
-104 KSQTAK
+104 
-110 ENVDKNKIAES
+110 
-121 MYKAGDKITDDK
+121 
-133 VLSEAVACIKKTDNG
+133 KKG
-148 YKVNSGELEFEV
+148 YKVDSGAIRYEV
-160 SDNSESIFTSLVDG
+160 ADDSESIFTNVYDG
-174 RKIYTADNFEGP
+174 RKTYTEANFEGP
-186 VLKDRE
+186 VLKDKD
-192 GNTYKMSIGD
+192 GNDYKLSIGE
-202 WRVVK
+202 WRVVQ
-207 SGPVEVTLSAKAYNI
+207 SGPVEVILAARAHNI
-222 AEADEYEY
+222 AGGAAYKDSTAKVEAEKDN
-230 ISNKAENT
+230 ILDDNHT
-238 FDKDKKITNKDESID
+238 FKD
-253 VIDKNDNKDKTEENN
+253 
-268 KNYKKIEA
+268 IEA

-282 YAGKPWVNIS
+282 YAGKPWVNVS

-298 SDDELNI
+298 SNDELRI
-305 KSLVFYIKKSK
+305 KSLVFYIKKSVDS
-316 EIRMT
+316 IVT
-321 DELVHID
+321 DKLAYID
-328 MASGN
+328 IASGN

-340 ILTDNSNNNGPIFMT
+340 ILTDNSHNDGPIFIT
-355 RGIGELEMIEHKAPV
+355 RGIGELDMIEHKAPV

-396 ETIDDNYLVK
+396 ETIDDSYLVK

-416 YGTFMADYTD
+416 YGTFMTDYTD
-426 ADDGF
+426 SEDSF
-431 CVTVHQAQQNYPKAI
+431 CVTVHQAQQNYPKAV
-446 KSCAEG
+446 KACRDG

-458 PENVG
+458 PEGVG
-463 KVTMQPGMA
+463 EVTMQSGMA
-472 KEQNFLIHWHSPQTH
+472 KEQNFLIHWHSPETK
-487 IWEIDN
+487 IFEIDN

-503 PYVAPQ
+503 PYISPKV
-509 IFKESGVMLDVF
+509 FKESEVMLNVF
-521 PDKYDE
+521 PEKINE

-585 RTGVRRFLDYM
+585 RTGVRRFLDYL
-596 IVAAKHWMDVDI
+596 IVSAKHWMDVDI

-640 VEGLLDYYHFTGD
+640 VEGLLDYYHLTGD
-653 ERGYEAAVGI
+653 ERGLESAIGI
-663 GENVLRLLE
+663 GENVLKLLE

-757 PREDIKQML
+757 PREDIKKM
-766 IHAVD
+766 IINAVD
-771 DLVENCYMDNG
+771 DLIENCYMDNG

-787 ELPSLARNGNNTLLL
+787 ELPSLSRNGNNTLLL
-802 ESLTIAYELTGD
+802 ESLAIAYELTGD
-814 ATYLKYGL
+814 ASYLKYGL
-822 KTFRKAINDTTGGA
+822 KTFRSTLNENSGGA
-836 VGVKTIIDDAVICKG
+836 VGVKTVIDDAVICKG

-863 LTMYYNAISKNDMRF
+863 LTMYYNAVSENGMEF

>member
-1 MLDIYFDKLYR
+1 MLDIYLDKLYR
-12 YPRIQECVNI
+12 YPRIQECVSV

-35 DIAILQNGREC
+35 EIAVLQNGKEC
-46 LIQPEVTARYDDGS
+46 VIQPEVTSSYDDGS
-60 VKFLFVNFMA
+60 VKFLFISFMA
-70 DLPANKRA
+70 DLPANKRT
-78 KVVLSVSKE
+78 KVILSVSSE
-87 EYEKAVE
+87 EYDKAVE
-94 YSKVSVKTVD
+94 ASKLSYDNPIEKDV
-104 KSQTAK
+104 
-110 ENVDKNKIAES
+110 NVHKAE
-121 MYKAGDKITDDK
+121 
-133 VLSEAVACIKKTDNG
+133 ACVKKTEAG
-148 YKVNSGELEFEV
+148 YTVNSGELEFDV
-160 SDNSESIFTSLVDG
+160 SDNSESIFTRLVDG
-174 RKIYTADNFEGP
+174 RKTYTEENFEGP

-192 GNTYKMSIGD
+192 GNDYKMSIGE

-207 SGPVEVTLSAKAYNI
+207 PGPVEVTLSAKAYNVV
-222 AEADEYEY
+222 EAD
-230 ISNKAENT
+230 KDGNT
-238 FDKDKKITNKDESID
+238 ASIDKEDKKGIK
-253 VIDKNDNKDKTEENN
+253 
-268 KNYKKIEA
+268 YKKIES
-276 EIRLTA
+276 EIRITA

-298 SDDELNI
+298 SDEELNI

-316 EIRMT
+316 DSRIT
-321 DELVHID
+321 DKLVHID
-328 MASGN
+328 MAAGN

-355 RGIGELEMIEHKAPV
+355 RGIGELDMIEHRAPV

-396 ETIDDNYLVK
+396 ETIDDSYLIK

-458 PENVG
+458 PEGVG
-463 KVTMQPGMA
+463 EITMQSGMA
-472 KEQNFLIHWHSPQTH
+472 KEQNFLIHWHSPETH

-503 PYVAPQ
+503 PYIAPQ
-509 IFKESGVMLDVF
+509 IFKESGAMLDVF

-585 RTGVRRFLDYM
+585 RTGVRRFLDYL

-692 TLTALYV
+692 TLIALYV

-757 PREDIKQML
+757 PREDVKQML

-802 ESLTIAYELTGD
+802 ESLAIAYELTGD
-814 ATYLKYGL
+814 ASYLKYGL
-822 KTFRKAINDTTGGA
+822 KTFRKAINEASGGA
-836 VGVKTIIDDAVICKG
+836 VGVKTITDDAVICKG
-851 NSGKGFAQSFIP
+851 DSGKGFAQSFIP
-863 LTMYYNAISKNDMRF
+863 LTTFYNAVSKNDMSF

>member
-1 MLDIYFDKLYR
+1 MLDIYLDKLYR
-12 YPRIQECVNI
+12 YPRIQECVSV

-35 DIAILQNGREC
+35 EIAVLQNGKEC
-46 LIQPEVTARYDDGS
+46 IIQPEVTSSYDDGS
-60 VKFLFVNFMA
+60 VKFLFISFMA
-70 DLPANKRA
+70 DLPANKRT
-78 KVVLSVSKE
+78 KVILSVSSE
-87 EYEKAVE
+87 EYDKAVE
-94 YSKVSVKTVD
+94 ASKLSYDNPIEKDV
-104 KSQTAK
+104 
-110 ENVDKNKIAES
+110 NVH
-121 MYKAGDKITDDK
+121 KA
-133 VLSEAVACIKKTDNG
+133 AVCVKKTEAG
-148 YKVNSGELEFEV
+148 YTVNSGELEFDV
-160 SDNSESIFTSLVDG
+160 SDNSESIFTRLVDG
-174 RKIYTADNFEGP
+174 RKIYTEENFEGP

-192 GNTYKMSIGD
+192 GNDYKMSIGE

-207 SGPVEVTLSAKAYNI
+207 PGPVEVTLSAKAYNVV
-222 AEADEYEY
+222 EADKDG
-230 ISNKAENT
+230 SKTDKGGNKA
-238 FDKDKKITNKDESID
+238 SID
-253 VIDKNDNKDKTEENN
+253 EEDI
-268 KNYKKIEA
+268 KYKKIES
-276 EIRLTA
+276 EIRITA

-298 SDDELNI
+298 SDEELNI

-316 EIRMT
+316 DSRIT
-321 DELVHID
+321 DKLVHID
-328 MASGN
+328 MAAGN

-340 ILTDNSNNNGPIFMT
+340 ILTDNSKNNGPIFMT
-355 RGIGELEMIEHKAPV
+355 RGIGELDMIEHRAPV
-370 SDIRTIVAASNYKTS
+370 SDIRTIVATSNYKTS

-396 ETIDDNYLVK
+396 ETIDDSYLIK

-458 PENVG
+458 PEGVG
-463 KVTMQPGMA
+463 EITMQSGMA
-472 KEQNFLIHWHSPQTH
+472 KEQNFLIHWHSPETH

-503 PYVAPQ
+503 PYIAPQ
-509 IFKESGVMLDVF
+509 IFKESGAMLDVF

-532 LMAKADGHSRCYG
+532 LNAKADGHSRCYG

-585 RTGVRRFLDYM
+585 RTGVRRFLDYL

-692 TLTALYV
+692 TLIALYV

-757 PREDIKQML
+757 PREDVKQML

-802 ESLTIAYELTGD
+802 ESLAIAYELTGD
-814 ATYLKYGL
+814 ASYLKYGL
-822 KTFRKAINDTTGGA
+822 KTFRKAINEASGGS
-836 VGVKTIIDDAVICKG
+836 VGVKTITDDAVICKG
-851 NSGKGFAQSFIP
+851 DSGKSFAQSFIP
-863 LTMYYNAISKNDMRF
+863 LTTFYNAISKNDMSF

>member
-1 MLDIYFDKLYR
+1 MIDIYFDKLYR
-12 YPRIQECVNI
+12 YPRIQECVSI

-29 ELKSIS
+29 ELKDIS
-35 DIAILQNGREC
+35 QVAILQNGREC
-46 LIQPEVTARYDDGS
+46 LIQPKVTSEYDDGS
-60 VKFLFVNFMA
+60 VRFLFVDFMA
-70 DLPANKRA
+70 DLPANKST
-78 KVVLSVSKE
+78 KVVLVTNKE
-87 EYEKAVE
+87 EYNKA
-94 YSKVSVKTVD
+94 KDTVR
-104 KSQTAK
+104 A
-110 ENVDKNKIAES
+110 
-121 MYKAGDKITDDK
+121 AG
-133 VLSEAVACIKKTDNG
+133 SCEAIVMETDNG
-148 YKVNSGELEFEV
+148 FSVKCGELEYEV
-160 SDNSESIFTSLVDG
+160 ANNSESIFTKVSDG
-174 RKIYTADNFEGP
+174 RRTYTSDNFDGP
-186 VLKDRE
+186 FLKDRN
-192 GNTYKMSIGD
+192 GNNYKMSIGE
-202 WRVVK
+202 WRIVQ
-207 SGPVEVTLSAKAYNI
+207 SGPVQVILAAKG
-222 AEADEYEY
+222 
-230 ISNKAENT
+230 SNKVTTSDGTIKN
-238 FDKDKKITNKDESID
+238 IES
-253 VIDKNDNKDKTEENN
+253 
-268 KNYKKIEA
+268 
-276 EIRLTA
+276 EIRLTG
-282 YAGKPWVNIS
+282 YAGKPWINVS

-298 SDDELNI
+298 SDDELKI

-316 EIRMT
+316 DTKMT
-321 DELVHID
+321 DKLKYID
-328 MASGN
+328 MATGN

-340 ILTDNSNNNGPIFMT
+340 ILTDNSQNDGPVFMT
-355 RGIGELEMIEHKAPV
+355 RGIGELDMIEHKAPV
-370 SDIRTIVAASNYKTS
+370 SEIRTIVATSNYKTS

-396 ETIDDNYLVK
+396 DVIDDKYLIK
-406 EANEHYAEVL
+406 EANEHFAEVL

-426 ADDGF
+426 SKDGF
-431 CVTVHQAQQNYPKAI
+431 CVTIHQAYQNYPKAV
-446 KSCAEG
+446 KSCADG
-452 VAVMLV
+452 VAIMLV
-458 PENVG
+458 PEGVG
-463 KVTMQPGMA
+463 DVTMQSGMA
-472 KEQNFLIHWHSPQTH
+472 KEQNFLIHWHSPETK

-503 PYVAPQ
+503 PYIAPAV
-509 IFKESGVMLDVF
+509 FKESGVMLNVF
-521 PDKYDE
+521 PDKYNE

-532 LMAKADGHSRCYG
+532 LIAKADGHSRCYG

-552 VDMGYTVQGRG
+552 VDEGYTVQGRG

-585 RTGVRRFLDYM
+585 RTGIRRFFDYL
-596 IVAAKHWMDVDI
+596 IVSAKHWMDVDI

-640 VEGLLDYYHFTGD
+640 VEGLLDYYHLTGD
-653 ERGYEAAVGI
+653 ERGLETAIGI
-663 GENVLRLLE
+663 GNNVLRLLE

-692 TLTALYV
+692 TLTAMYV
-699 ETNDKKWLAKC
+699 ETNDKKWLSKC

-717 KKWEEEYGDW
+717 KKWEEDYGDW

-742 ISVAVGSV
+742 ISVAIGSV

-757 PREDIKQML
+757 PREDIKKMI

-771 DLVENCYMDNG
+771 DLIENCYMDNG

-802 ESLTIAYELTGD
+802 ESLAIAYELTGD
-814 ATYLKYGL
+814 AEYLKYGL
-822 KTFRKAINDTTGGA
+822 KTFRKAVNDTPGGA

-863 LTMYYNAISKNDMRF
+863 LATYYNAISENNMEF

>member
-1 MLDIYFDKLYR
+1 MLDIYLDKLYR
-12 YPRIQECVNI
+12 YPRIQECVSV

-35 DIAILQNGREC
+35 EIAVLQNGKEC
-46 LIQPEVTARYDDGS
+46 IIQPEVTSSYDDGS
-60 VKFLFVNFMA
+60 VKFLFISFMA
-70 DLPANKRA
+70 DLPANKRT
-78 KVVLSVSKE
+78 KVILSVSSE
-87 EYEKAVE
+87 EYDKAVE
-94 YSKVSVKTVD
+94 ASKLSYDNPIEK
-104 KSQTAK
+104 A
-110 ENVDKNKIAES
+110 ENVHKAE
-121 MYKAGDKITDDK
+121 
-133 VLSEAVACIKKTDNG
+133 VCVKKTEAG
-148 YKVNSGELEFEV
+148 YTVNSGELEFDV
-160 SDNSESIFTSLVDG
+160 SDNSESIFTRLVDG
-174 RKIYTADNFEGP
+174 RKIYTEENFEGP

-192 GNTYKMSIGD
+192 GNDYKMSIGE

-207 SGPVEVTLSAKAYNI
+207 PGPVEVTLSAKAYNVV
-222 AEADEYEY
+222 EAD
-230 ISNKAENT
+230 KDGNT
-238 FDKDKKITNKDESID
+238 ASIDKEDKKGIK
-253 VIDKNDNKDKTEENN
+253 N
-268 KNYKKIEA
+268 KNIES
-276 EIRLTA
+276 EIRITA

-298 SDDELNI
+298 SDQELNI

-316 EIRMT
+316 DSRIT
-321 DELVHID
+321 DKLVHID
-328 MASGN
+328 MAAGN

-340 ILTDNSNNNGPIFMT
+340 ILTDNSKNNGPIFMT
-355 RGIGELEMIEHKAPV
+355 RGIGELDMIEHRAPV
-370 SDIRTIVAASNYKTS
+370 SDIRTIVATSNYKTS

-396 ETIDDNYLVK
+396 ETIDDSYLIK

-458 PENVG
+458 PEGVG
-463 KVTMQPGMA
+463 EITMQSGMA
-472 KEQNFLIHWHSPQTH
+472 KEQNFLIHWHSPETH

-503 PYVAPQ
+503 PYIAPQ
-509 IFKESGVMLDVF
+509 IFKESGAMLDVF

-585 RTGVRRFLDYM
+585 RTGVRRFLDYL
-596 IVAAKHWMDVDI
+596 IVAAKHWMDVDV

-653 ERGYEAAVGI
+653 ERGYDTAVGI

-692 TLTALYV
+692 TLIALYV
-699 ETNDKKWLAKC
+699 ETNDKKWLTKC

-757 PREDIKQML
+757 PREDVKQML

-802 ESLTIAYELTGD
+802 ESLAIAYELTGD
-814 ATYLKYGL
+814 ASYLKYGL
-822 KTFRKAINDTTGGA
+822 KTFRKAINEASGGA
-836 VGVKTIIDDAVICKG
+836 VGVKTITDDAVICKG
-851 NSGKGFAQSFIP
+851 DSGKGFAQSFIP
-863 LTMYYNAISKNDMRF
+863 LTTYYNAISKNDMSF

>member
-1 MLDIYFDKLYR
+1 MLDIYLDKLYR
-12 YPRIQECVNI
+12 YPRIQECVSV

-35 DIAILQNGREC
+35 EIAVLQNGKEC
-46 LIQPEVTARYDDGS
+46 IIQPEVTSSYDDGS
-60 VKFLFVNFMA
+60 VKFLFISFMA
-70 DLPANKRA
+70 DLPANKRT
-78 KVVLSVSKE
+78 KVILSVSSE
-87 EYEKAVE
+87 EYDKAVE
-94 YSKVSVKTVD
+94 ASKLSYDNPIEKD
-104 KSQTAK
+104 
-110 ENVDKNKIAES
+110 ENVHKAE
-121 MYKAGDKITDDK
+121 
-133 VLSEAVACIKKTDNG
+133 VCVKKTEAG
-148 YKVNSGELEFEV
+148 YTVNSGELEFDV
-160 SDNSESIFTSLVDG
+160 SDNSESIFTRLVDG
-174 RKIYTADNFEGP
+174 RKIYTEENFEGP

-192 GNTYKMSIGD
+192 GNDYKMSIGE

-207 SGPVEVTLSAKAYNI
+207 PGPVEVTLSAKAYNVV
-222 AEADEYEY
+222 EAD
-230 ISNKAENT
+230 KDGNT
-238 FDKDKKITNKDESID
+238 ASIDKEDKKGIK
-253 VIDKNDNKDKTEENN
+253 N
-268 KNYKKIEA
+268 KNIES
-276 EIRLTA
+276 EIRITA

-298 SDDELNI
+298 SDEELNI

-316 EIRMT
+316 DSRIT
-321 DELVHID
+321 DKLVHID

-355 RGIGELEMIEHKAPV
+355 RGIGELDMIEHRAPV
-370 SDIRTIVAASNYKTS
+370 SDIRTMVATSNYKTS

-396 ETIDDNYLVK
+396 ETIDDSYLIK

-458 PENVG
+458 PEGVG
-463 KVTMQPGMA
+463 EITMQSGMA
-472 KEQNFLIHWHSPQTH
+472 KEQNFLIHWHSPETH

-503 PYVAPQ
+503 PYIAPQ
-509 IFKESGVMLDVF
+509 IFKESGAMLDVF

-585 RTGVRRFLDYM
+585 RTGVRRFLDYL
-596 IVAAKHWMDVDI
+596 IVAAKHWMDVDV

-653 ERGYEAAVGI
+653 ERGYETAVGI

-692 TLTALYV
+692 TLIALYV
-699 ETNDKKWLAKC
+699 ETNDKKWLTKC

-757 PREDIKQML
+757 PREDVKQML

-802 ESLTIAYELTGD
+802 ESLAIAYELTGD
-814 ATYLKYGL
+814 ASYLKYGL
-822 KTFRKAINDTTGGA
+822 KTFRKTINEASGGA
-836 VGVKTIIDDAVICKG
+836 VGIKTITDDAVICKG
-851 NSGKGFAQSFIP
+851 DSGKSFAQSFIP
-863 LTMYYNAISKNDMRF
+863 LTTFYNAISKNDMSF

>member
-1 MLDIYFDKLYR
+1 MVDIYFDKLYR

-22 AVPFKKG
+22 AVPFRKG
-29 ELKSIS
+29 ALNDIS
-35 DIAILQNGREC
+35 QIAILQNGKQC
-46 LIQPEVTARYDDGS
+46 LIQPEVTARHDDGS
-60 VKFLFVNFMA
+60 VKFLFVRFMA
-70 DLPANKRA
+70 DIPANKRTR
-78 KVVLSVSKE
+78 VVLAVSKD
-87 EYEKAVE
+87 EYEDAMSASRTSTVSTSASFKTLHDGEDVAKND
-94 YSKVSVKTVD
+94 SLLTTVSVNNI
-104 KSQTAK
+104 AG
-110 ENVDKNKIAES
+110 NVNNS
-121 MYKAGDKITDDK
+121 SGNSL
-133 VLSEAVACIKKTDNG
+133 LSVEKLDNG
-148 YKVNSGELEFEV
+148 FKVNCKELKYEV
-160 SDNSESIFTSLVDG
+160 TNNSENIFTKLDDG

-186 VLKDRE
+186 VLKDRD
-192 GNTYKMSIGD
+192 GNDYKMSIGE
-202 WRVVK
+202 WRIVNQ
-207 SGPVEVTLSAKAYNI
+207 GPVEITLAARAYNI
-222 AEADEYEY
+222 AQSGE
-230 ISNKAENT
+230 SKCKSFNENT
-238 FDKDKKITNKDESID
+238 ECYNHNEQNNHNEEKDNTNAC
-253 VIDKNDNKDKTEENN
+253 
-268 KNYKKIEA
+268 KKIEA
-276 EIRLTA
+276 EIRITA
-282 YAGKPWVNIS
+282 YAGKPWVNVS

-298 SDDELNI
+298 SEEELKI
-305 KSLVFYIKKSK
+305 KSLVFYIKNSQESK
-316 EIRMT
+316 IT
-321 DELVHID
+321 DKLAHID
-328 MASGN
+328 IAAGN

-340 ILTDNSNNNGPIFMT
+340 ILTDNSNNEGPIFMT
-355 RGIGELEMIEHKAPV
+355 RGTGELDMIERKAPV
-370 SDIRTIVAASNYKTS
+370 SSIRTMVAASNYKTS
-385 FIIGK
+385 FIIGRD
-390 NGEEVN
+390 GEEVN
-396 ETIDDNYLVK
+396 ETIDDSYLVK

-426 ADDGF
+426 AYDGF

-446 KSCAEG
+446 KSCKDG
-452 VAVMLV
+452 IAVMLV
-458 PENVG
+458 PEGVG
-463 KVTMQPGMA
+463 EITMQSGMA
-472 KEQNFLIHWHSPQTH
+472 KEQNFLIHWHSPETR

-503 PYVAPQ
+503 PYIAPQ
-509 IFKESGVMLDVF
+509 VFKESGVMLDVF
-521 PDKYDE
+521 PDKYNE

-585 RTGVRRFLDYM
+585 RSGVRRFLDYL
-596 IVAAKHWMDVDI
+596 IVSAKHWMDVDI

-640 VEGLLDYYHFTGD
+640 VEGLLDYYHLTGD
-653 ERGYEAAVGI
+653 ERGYEAAIGI
-663 GENVLRLLE
+663 GNNVLKLLE

-742 ISVAVGSV
+742 ISVAIGSV

-757 PREDIKQML
+757 PREDIKKMI

-814 ATYLKYGL
+814 ASYLKYGL
-822 KTFRKAINDTTGGA
+822 KTFERAINQATGGA
-836 VGVKTIIDDAVICKG
+836 VGVKTVIDDAVICKG
-851 NSGKGFAQSFIP
+851 DSGKGFAQSFIP
-863 LTMYYNAISKNDMRF
+863 LAMYYNAISENGMSITV

>member
-1 MLDIYFDKLYR
+1 MLDIYLDKLYR
-12 YPRIQECVNI
+12 YPRIQECVSV

-35 DIAILQNGREC
+35 EIAVLQNGKEC
-46 LIQPEVTARYDDGS
+46 IIQPEVTSSYDDGS
-60 VKFLFVNFMA
+60 VKFLFISFMA
-70 DLPANKRA
+70 DLPANKRT
-78 KVVLSVSKE
+78 KVILSVSSE
-87 EYEKAVE
+87 EYDKAVE
-94 YSKVSVKTVD
+94 ASKLSYDNPIEKD
-104 KSQTAK
+104 
-110 ENVDKNKIAES
+110 ENVHKAE
-121 MYKAGDKITDDK
+121 
-133 VLSEAVACIKKTDNG
+133 VCVKKTEAG
-148 YKVNSGELEFEV
+148 YTVNSGELEFDV
-160 SDNSESIFTSLVDG
+160 SDNSESIFTRLVDG
-174 RKIYTADNFEGP
+174 RKIYTEENFEGP

-192 GNTYKMSIGD
+192 GNDYKMSIGE

-207 SGPVEVTLSAKAYNI
+207 PGPVEVTLSAKAYNVV
-222 AEADEYEY
+222 EAD
-230 ISNKAENT
+230 KDGNT
-238 FDKDKKITNKDESID
+238 ASIDKEDKKGIK
-253 VIDKNDNKDKTEENN
+253 N
-268 KNYKKIEA
+268 KNIES
-276 EIRLTA
+276 EIRITA

-298 SDDELNI
+298 SDEELNI

-316 EIRMT
+316 DSRIT
-321 DELVHID
+321 DKLVHID

-355 RGIGELEMIEHKAPV
+355 RGIGELDMIEHRAPV
-370 SDIRTIVAASNYKTS
+370 SDIRTMVATSNYKTS

-396 ETIDDNYLVK
+396 ETIDDSYLIK

-458 PENVG
+458 PEGVG
-463 KVTMQPGMA
+463 EITMQSGMA
-472 KEQNFLIHWHSPQTH
+472 KEQNFLIHWHSPETH

-503 PYVAPQ
+503 PYIAPQ
-509 IFKESGVMLDVF
+509 IFKESGAMLDVF

-585 RTGVRRFLDYM
+585 RTGVRRFLDYL
-596 IVAAKHWMDVDI
+596 IVAAKHWMDVDV

-628 CKNGVMVCSHEW
+628 CNNGVMVCSHEW

-653 ERGYEAAVGI
+653 ERGYETAVGI

-692 TLTALYV
+692 TLIALYV
-699 ETNDKKWLAKC
+699 ETNDKKWLTKC

-757 PREDIKQML
+757 PREDVKQML

-802 ESLTIAYELTGD
+802 ESLAIAYELTGD
-814 ATYLKYGL
+814 ASYLKYGL
-822 KTFRKAINDTTGGA
+822 KTFRKTINEASGGA
-836 VGVKTIIDDAVICKG
+836 VGIKTITDDAVICKG
-851 NSGKGFAQSFIP
+851 DSGKSFAQSFIP
-863 LTMYYNAISKNDMRF
+863 LTTFYNAISKNDMSF

>member
-1 MLDIYFDKLYR
+1 MLDIYLDKLYR
-12 YPRIQECVNI
+12 YPRIQECVSV

-35 DIAILQNGREC
+35 EIAVLQNGKEC
-46 LIQPEVTARYDDGS
+46 IIQPEVTSSYDDGS
-60 VKFLFVNFMA
+60 VKFLFISFMA
-70 DLPANKRA
+70 DLPANKRT
-78 KVVLSVSKE
+78 KVILSVSSE
-87 EYEKAVE
+87 EYDKAVE
-94 YSKVSVKTVD
+94 ASKLSYDNPIEKDV
-104 KSQTAK
+104 
-110 ENVDKNKIAES
+110 NVH
-121 MYKAGDKITDDK
+121 KA
-133 VLSEAVACIKKTDNG
+133 AVCVKKTEAG
-148 YKVNSGELEFEV
+148 YTVNSGELEFDV
-160 SDNSESIFTSLVDG
+160 SDNSESIFTRLVDG
-174 RKIYTADNFEGP
+174 RKIYTEENFEGP

-192 GNTYKMSIGD
+192 GNDYKMSIGE

-207 SGPVEVTLSAKAYNI
+207 PGPVEVTLSAKAYNVV
-222 AEADEYEY
+222 EADKDG
-230 ISNKAENT
+230 NKTDKGGNT
-238 FDKDKKITNKDESID
+238 ASID
-253 VIDKNDNKDKTEENN
+253 KEDIK
-268 KNYKKIEA
+268 YKKIES
-276 EIRLTA
+276 EIRITA

-298 SDDELNI
+298 SDEELNI

-316 EIRMT
+316 DSRIT
-321 DELVHID
+321 DKLVHID
-328 MASGN
+328 MAAGN

-340 ILTDNSNNNGPIFMT
+340 ILTDNSKNNGPIFMT
-355 RGIGELEMIEHKAPV
+355 RGIGELDMIEHRAPV
-370 SDIRTIVAASNYKTS
+370 SDIRTIVATSNYKTS

-396 ETIDDNYLVK
+396 ETIDDSYLIK

-446 KSCAEG
+446 KSCADG

-458 PENVG
+458 PEGVG
-463 KVTMQPGMA
+463 EITMQSGMA
-472 KEQNFLIHWHSPQTH
+472 KEQNFLIHWHSPETH

-503 PYVAPQ
+503 PYIAPQ
-509 IFKESGVMLDVF
+509 IFKESGAMLDVF

-585 RTGVRRFLDYM
+585 RTGVRRFLDYL

-616 RIGGQ
+616 RIRGQ

-692 TLTALYV
+692 TLIALYV

-757 PREDIKQML
+757 PREDVKQML

-802 ESLTIAYELTGD
+802 ESLAIAYELTGD
-814 ATYLKYGL
+814 ASYLKYGL
-822 KTFRKAINDTTGGA
+822 KTFRKAINETSGGS
-836 VGVKTIIDDAVICKG
+836 VGVKTITDDAVICKG
-851 NSGKGFAQSFIP
+851 DSGKGFAQSFIP
-863 LTMYYNAISKNDMRF
+863 LTTFYNAISKNDMSF

>member
-1 MLDIYFDKLYR
+1 MLDIYLDKLYR
-12 YPRIQECVNI
+12 YPRIQECVSV

-35 DIAILQNGREC
+35 EIAVLQNGKEC
-46 LIQPEVTARYDDGS
+46 IIQPEVTSSYDDGS
-60 VKFLFVNFMA
+60 VKFLFISFMA
-70 DLPANKRA
+70 DLPANKRT
-78 KVVLSVSKE
+78 KVILSVSSE
-87 EYEKAVE
+87 EYDKAVE
-94 YSKVSVKTVD
+94 ASKLSYDNPIEK
-104 KSQTAK
+104 A
-110 ENVDKNKIAES
+110 ENVHKAE
-121 MYKAGDKITDDK
+121 
-133 VLSEAVACIKKTDNG
+133 VCVKKTEAG
-148 YKVNSGELEFEV
+148 YTVNSGELEFDV
-160 SDNSESIFTSLVDG
+160 SDNSESIFTRLVDG
-174 RKIYTADNFEGP
+174 RKIYTEENFEGP

-192 GNTYKMSIGD
+192 GNDYKMSIGE

-207 SGPVEVTLSAKAYNI
+207 PGPVEVTLSAKAYNVV
-222 AEADEYEY
+222 EAD
-230 ISNKAENT
+230 KDGNT
-238 FDKDKKITNKDESID
+238 ASIDKEDKKGIK
-253 VIDKNDNKDKTEENN
+253 N
-268 KNYKKIEA
+268 KNIES
-276 EIRLTA
+276 EIRITA

-298 SDDELNI
+298 SDEELNI

-316 EIRMT
+316 DSRIT
-321 DELVHID
+321 DKLVHID

-355 RGIGELEMIEHKAPV
+355 RGIGELDMIEHRAPV
-370 SDIRTIVAASNYKTS
+370 SDIRTMVATSNYKTS

-396 ETIDDNYLVK
+396 ETIDDSYLIK

-458 PENVG
+458 PEGVG
-463 KVTMQPGMA
+463 EITMQSGMA
-472 KEQNFLIHWHSPQTH
+472 KEQNFLIHWHSPETH

-503 PYVAPQ
+503 PYIAPQ
-509 IFKESGVMLDVF
+509 IFKESGAMLDVF

-585 RTGVRRFLDYM
+585 RTGVRRFLDYL
-596 IVAAKHWMDVDI
+596 IVAAKHWMDVDV

-653 ERGYEAAVGI
+653 ERGYETAVGI

-692 TLTALYV
+692 TLIALYV
-699 ETNDKKWLAKC
+699 ETNDKKWLTKC

-757 PREDIKQML
+757 PREDVKQML

-802 ESLTIAYELTGD
+802 ESLAIAYELTGD
-814 ATYLKYGL
+814 ASYLKYGL
-822 KTFRKAINDTTGGA
+822 KTFRKTINEASGGA
-836 VGVKTIIDDAVICKG
+836 VGIKTITDDAVICKG
-851 NSGKGFAQSFIP
+851 DSGKSFAQSFIP
-863 LTMYYNAISKNDMRF
+863 LTTFYNAISKNDMSF

>member
-1 MLDIYFDKLYR
+1 MLDIYLDKLYR
-12 YPRIQECVNI
+12 YPRIQECVSV

-35 DIAILQNGREC
+35 EIAVLQNGKEC
-46 LIQPEVTARYDDGS
+46 IIQPEVTSSYDDGS
-60 VKFLFVNFMA
+60 VKFLFISFMA
-70 DLPANKRA
+70 DLPANKRT
-78 KVVLSVSKE
+78 KVILSVSSE
-87 EYEKAVE
+87 EYDKAVE
-94 YSKVSVKTVD
+94 ASKLSYDNPIEK
-104 KSQTAK
+104 A
-110 ENVDKNKIAES
+110 ENVHKAE
-121 MYKAGDKITDDK
+121 
-133 VLSEAVACIKKTDNG
+133 VCVKKTEAG
-148 YKVNSGELEFEV
+148 YTVNSGELEFDV
-160 SDNSESIFTSLVDG
+160 SDNSESIFTRLVDG
-174 RKIYTADNFEGP
+174 RKIYTEENFEGP

-192 GNTYKMSIGD
+192 GNDYKMSIGE

-207 SGPVEVTLSAKAYNI
+207 PGPVEVTLSAKAYNVV
-222 AEADEYEY
+222 EAD
-230 ISNKAENT
+230 KDGNT
-238 FDKDKKITNKDESID
+238 ASIDKEDKKGIK
-253 VIDKNDNKDKTEENN
+253 N
-268 KNYKKIEA
+268 KNIES
-276 EIRLTA
+276 EIRITA

-298 SDDELNI
+298 SDEELNI

-316 EIRMT
+316 DSRIT
-321 DELVHID
+321 DKLVHID

-355 RGIGELEMIEHKAPV
+355 RGIGELDMIEHRAPV
-370 SDIRTIVAASNYKTS
+370 SDIRTMVATSNYKTS

-396 ETIDDNYLVK
+396 ETIDDSYLIK

-458 PENVG
+458 PEGVG
-463 KVTMQPGMA
+463 QITMQSGMA
-472 KEQNFLIHWHSPQTH
+472 KEQNFLIHWHSPETH

-503 PYVAPQ
+503 PYIAPQ
-509 IFKESGVMLDVF
+509 IFKESGAMLDVF

-585 RTGVRRFLDYM
+585 RTGVRRFLDYL
-596 IVAAKHWMDVDI
+596 IVAAKHWMDVDV

-653 ERGYEAAVGI
+653 ERGYETAVGI

-692 TLTALYV
+692 TLIALYV

-757 PREDIKQML
+757 PREDVKQML

-802 ESLTIAYELTGD
+802 ESLAIAYELTGD
-814 ATYLKYGL
+814 ASYLKYGL
-822 KTFRKAINDTTGGA
+822 KTFRKTINEASGGA
-836 VGVKTIIDDAVICKG
+836 VGIKTITDDAVICKG
-851 NSGKGFAQSFIP
+851 DSGKSFAQSFIP
-863 LTMYYNAISKNDMRF
+863 LTTYYNAISKNDMSF